1 MAPAVHF
8 HNSLSCHAMAPAT
21 ISVVISTYNR
31 YVYLKEALD
40 SLVCQDLPAD
50 SFEIII
56 VDNNS
61 HDKTPE
67 LVASYCNRSEPA
79 TRYVKEL
86 KQGLSFARNRGAQE
100 ARGSIVAFMDDDAIA
115 DKGWLRE
122 LMSIYRQFPDA
133 GVVGGK
139 IKLTWPVEKPTW
151 LTHNLEISFG
161 ALDYGDKIQELRY
174 PRTPFG
180 GNFSVP
186 KALFLELGGFNEALG
201 RTRARLLSSEEV
213 YLCHLMEQR
222 GKKVYYAPQALVYHT
237 VLPERIN
244 RKYLVKRAY
253 AQGKSNVMVEQEMR
267 VRQQQVWRTELR
279 DLAETLKGSIRHI
292 LAMEHRLNAED
303 LFTLFF
309 IAGKLKQR
317 MGHHQK

>member
-1 MAPAVHF
+1 MAPT
-8 HNSLSCHAMAPAT
+8 P
-21 ISVVISTYNR
+21 ISVVIAAYNR
-31 YVYLKEALD
+31 CAYLKAALD

-67 LVASYCNRSEPA
+67 LAASYCNRSEPVI
-79 TRYVKEL
+79 RYVKEL

-100 ARGSIVAFMDDDAIA
+100 ARGSIVAFTDDDAVA
-115 DKGWLRE
+115 DKGWLQG
-122 LMSIYRQFPDA
+122 LMGVYRQFPDA

-139 IKLTWPVEKPTW
+139 IKLTWPVEKPAW
-151 LTHNLEISFG
+151 LSPNLEQSYG
-161 ALDYGDKIQELRY
+161 ALDYGDEIQALRY
-174 PRTPFG
+174 PKTPFG

-186 KALFLELGGFNEALG
+186 RQLFLELGGFNEALG

-213 YLCHLMEQR
+213 YLCRLIEQR
-222 GKKVYYAPQALVYHT
+222 GKQVYYAPQAVVHHT
-237 VLPERIN
+237 VLPERMSK
-244 RKYLVKRAY
+244 KYLLKRAY
-253 AQGKSNVMVEQEMR
+253 AQGKSNVMVEQKTG
-267 VRQQQVWRTELR
+267 VRQHHAWRREMR
-279 DLAETLKGSIRHI
+279 DLAGTLKGSIRHI
-292 LAMEHRLNAED
+292 FVKETRLSAED

-317 MGHHQK
+317 LRLYQK